1 MFTKKKVSISKNLH
15 FNLKPMVFLLTLIL
29 LLSCAN
35 STYVLARSDSTERVA
50 PATHDVNKRSSLSE
64 NNSSQKNKVNAR
76 SGTENQN
83 IEDIVIPK
91 KMKSVHSKI
100 TRIEKRVI
108 KKPDDI
114 IAREELIRLRKR
126 YFKMFDSC
134 IKEAETLPG
143 DKINDK
149 QRCEI
154 KIRLLEKKKECAFKI
169 KEDYNQLSD
178 GQEKYLAD
186 LRRRALKGSAGFEG
200 NLRYMKTYDI
210 ERVIYELVK
219 NDSMHNTQRVIKE
232 IRKERERLFREN
244 KDSIEKYQDE
254 VMKVETRLYRARDDC
269 KE

>member
-1 MFTKKKVSISKNLH
+1 MMMKKKMRIPGNVRFIFKSI
-15 FNLKPMVFLLTLIL
+15 VFSLTIIL
-29 LLSCAN
+29 LLSYAN
-35 STYVLARSDSTERVA
+35 STYVLARSESTE
-50 PATHDVNKRSSLSE
+50 D
-64 NNSSQKNKVNAR
+64 
-76 SGTENQN
+76 QN

-91 KMKSVHSKI
+91 KMKRVQLKI
-100 TRIEKRVI
+100 SRLEKRVI
-108 KKPDDI
+108 KRPGNI
-114 IAREELIRLRKR
+114 IAREELIKLRKR

-149 QRCEI
+149 QRCKI
-154 KIRLLEKKKECAFKI
+154 KIKLLEKKKECAFKI

-186 LRRRALKGSAGFEG
+186 LRTRALKGSAGFEG
-200 NLRYMKTYDI
+200 NLSYMKTYDI

-232 IRKERERLFREN
+232 IMKERERLFREN

-254 VMKVETRLYRARDDC
+254 VMKVETRLYRVRDDC
-269 KE
+269 KELSE